1 MQLIN
6 TNLSSK
12 GIDLKNKPNSKEIFH
27 LFWKTSAQYKHRRNL
42 AIFFA
47 MLTLVVTI
55 FVGPLIIAQLLNII
69 QHNQLHDAKNLW
81 TLIALYGASELWS
94 SVIGWRLV
102 LYLVWTFETAMQR
115 DLYAQCFSKL
125 TNQTLFFHSN
135 KFGGS
140 LVSQTN
146 KLIGA
151 VESFWDT
158 IIWSILPLVVSLV
171 GSIIVLSTLLWQYA
185 LFLLIFSIVFSIVV
199 YYGSKPMAKLT
210 KKEAKSSNKLN
221 GQLADVISN
230 VLAVKSSGAEATEQ
244 KFFTKTVNS
253 WRNSSLDVMRGF
265 LKVSTVYSSINMVI
279 KIGAITF
286 AVYAA
291 QNNLVSVASVYLI
304 ITYTGSVA
312 HELWNMNGIMR
323 NYNRI
328 IGNANDM
335 VEVLQTPTTLIDKS
349 SSKLEVASG
358 KISMDKITFTHDEG
372 QGDTLFHDFSLDIK
386 PGEKIGLVGASG
398 SGKTTLT
405 KLLLR
410 FADIDSGKI
419 TIDGQDISEVTQAS
433 LRAKIAYVPQEPLL
447 FHRSV
452 RENIAYG
459 RPDAADTEIE
469 EAAKKAGAYDF
480 IVGLKDGFDT
490 MVGERGIKLSGGQR
504 QRVAIARAILKDAP
518 ILVLDEATSAL
529 DSESEALIQKSL
541 ETLMENRTSIVIAH
555 RLSTIAKLDRI
566 IVLKNGKIVEDGSHG
581 ELINKK
587 RGIYAKLWA
596 RQSGGFIEE

>member
-1 MQLIN
+1 M
-6 TNLSSK
+6 
-12 GIDLKNKPNSKEIFH
+12 
-27 LFWKTSAQYKHRRNL
+27 QYKHRRNL

-47 MLTLVVTI
+47 ILTLVVTI
-55 FVGPLIIAQLLNII
+55 FVGPLIIAQLLSII

-81 TLIALYGASELWS
+81 ILIALYGASELWS

-115 DLYAQCFSKL
+115 DLYARCFSKL

-146 KLIGA
+146 KLVGA

-185 LFLLIFSIVFSIVV
+185 LFLLIFSIVFSIIV

-210 KKEAKSSNKLN
+210 KKEAKASNKLN

-244 KFFTKTVNS
+244 KFFAKTVSS

-265 LKVSTVYSSINMVI
+265 LKISTVYSSINMII
-279 KIGAITF
+279 KIGAIAF

-291 QNNLVSVASVYLI
+291 QNDLVSVASVYLI

-335 VEVLQTPTTLIDKS
+335 VEILQTPTTLIDKS
-349 SSKLEVASG
+349 NSKLKVTNGE
-358 KISMDKITFTHDEG
+358 ISIDKIIFTHDEG

-459 RPDAADTEIE
+459 RPDATDAEIE

-504 QRVAIARAILKDAP
+504 QRVAIARTILKDAP

-541 ETLMENRTSIVIAH
+541 ETLMKNRTSIVIAH

-566 IVLKNGKIVEDGSHG
+566 IVLKDGKIVEDGSHD

-587 RGIYAKLWA
+587 RGVYAKLWA

>member
-1 MQLIN
+1 MQFIN
-6 TNLSSK
+6 INLSSK
-12 GIDLKNKPNSKEIFH
+12 GIDLKSKPNSKEIFR
-27 LFWKTSAQYKHRRNL
+27 LFWKTSEPYKHRRNL

-55 FVGPLIIAQLLNII
+55 FVGPLIIAQLLSII

-81 TLIALYGASELWS
+81 ILIALYGVSELWS

-102 LYLVWTFETAMQR
+102 LYLAWTFETAMQR
-115 DLYAQCFSKL
+115 DLYARCFSKL

-146 KLIGA
+146 KLVGA

-210 KKEAKSSNKLN
+210 KKEAKASNKLN

-230 VLAVKSSGAEATEQ
+230 VLAVKSSGAETTEQ
-244 KFFTKTVNS
+244 KFFAKTVSS

-279 KIGAITF
+279 KIGAIAF

-335 VEVLQTPTTLIDKS
+335 VEILQTPTTLIDKS
-349 SSKLEVASG
+349 DLKLKVTNGE
-358 KISMDKITFTHDEG
+358 ISMDKITFTHDEG
-372 QGDTLFHDFSLDIK
+372 QGDTLFHDFSLEIK

-459 RPDAADTEIE
+459 RPDATDAEIE

-566 IVLKNGKIVEDGSHG
+566 IVLKDGKIVEDGSHD

-587 RGIYAKLWA
+587 RGVYAKLWA

>member
-1 MQLIN
+1 
-6 TNLSSK
+6 
-12 GIDLKNKPNSKEIFH
+12 
-27 LFWKTSAQYKHRRNL
+27 
-42 AIFFA
+42 

-55 FVGPLIIAQLLNII
+55 FVGPLIIAQLLSII
-69 QHNQLHDAKNLW
+69 QHNQLHDSKNLW
-81 TLIALYGASELWS
+81 TLIALYSVSGLWS
-94 SVIGWRLV
+94 NVIGWRLV

-115 DLYAQCFSKL
+115 DLYARCFSKL

-146 KLIGA
+146 KLVGA

-158 IIWSILPLVVSLV
+158 IIWSVLPLVVSLV
-171 GSIIVLSTLLWQYA
+171 GSIIILSTLLWQYA

-210 KKEAKSSNKLN
+210 KKEAKASNKLN

-253 WRNSSLDVMRGF
+253 WRDSSLDVMRGF
-265 LKVSTVYSSINMVI
+265 LKVSTIYSSINMVI
-279 KIGAITF
+279 KIGAIAF
-286 AVYAA
+286 AVYTA
-291 QNNLVSVASVYLI
+291 QNDLVSVASVYLI
-304 ITYTGSVA
+304 ITYTWSVA

-335 VEVLQTPTTLIDKS
+335 VEILQTPTTLIDKS

-459 RPDAADTEIE
+459 RPDATDTEIE

-566 IVLKNGKIVEDGSHG
+566 IVLKNGKIVEDGSHDK
-581 ELINKK
+581 LINKK
-587 RGIYAKLWA
+587 RGVYAKLWA

>member
-81 TLIALYGASELWS
+81 TLIALYGTSELWS

-265 LKVSTVYSSINMVI
+265 LKVSTIYSSINMVI

-335 VEVLQTPTTLIDKS
+335 VEILQTPTTLIDKS
-349 SSKLEVASG
+349 DSKLKVTNGE
-358 KISMDKITFTHDEG
+358 ISMDKITFTHDEG

-459 RPDAADTEIE
+459 RPDATDTEIE

-566 IVLKNGKIVEDGSHG
+566 IVLKNGKIVEDGSHD

-587 RGIYAKLWA
+587 RGVYAKLWA

>member
-6 TNLSSK
+6 INLSSK
-12 GIDLKNKPNSKEIFH
+12 GIDLKNKPNSKEIFR
-27 LFWKTSAQYKHRRNL
+27 LFWKTSAPYKHRRNL

-47 MLTLVVTI
+47 ILTVAMNL
-55 FVGPLIIAQLLNII
+55 FAGPLIIAQLLSII
-69 QHNQLHDAKNLW
+69 QHNQLHDTKSLW
-81 TLIALYGASELWS
+81 TLIALYGVSELWT
-94 SVIGWRLV
+94 SVIGNRLIT
-102 LYLVWTFETAMQR
+102 YIVWTFETAMQR
-115 DLYAQCFSKL
+115 DLYARCFSKL

-146 KLIGA
+146 KLVGA

-158 IIWSILPLVVSLV
+158 IIWSILPLIISLV
-171 GSIIVLSTLLWQYA
+171 GSIIILSTLLWQYA
-185 LFLLIFSIVFSIVV
+185 LFLLIFSIVFSLVV

-210 KKEAKSSNKLN
+210 KKEAKASNKLN

-230 VLAVKSSGAEATEQ
+230 ILAVKSSGAEATEQ

-253 WRNSSLDVMRGF
+253 WRNSSLDIMRGF
-265 LKVSTVYSSINMVI
+265 LKISTVYSSISMTI
-279 KIGAITF
+279 KVSAAAF

-291 QNNLVSVASVYLI
+291 QNNLISVAAVYLI
-304 ITYTGSVA
+304 ITYTSSVTR
-312 HELWNMNGIMR
+312 ELWSMNGIMR

-335 VEVLQTPTTLIDKS
+335 VEILQTPTTLINKS
-349 SSKLEVASG
+349 SSKLEVTSG
-358 KISMDKITFTHDEG
+358 EISMDKITFTHDEG
-372 QGDTLFHDFSLDIK
+372 QGDTLFHDFSLEIK

-433 LRAKIAYVPQEPLL
+433 LRTKIAYVPQEPLL

-459 RPDAADTEIE
+459 RPDATDAEIE

-480 IVGLKDGFDT
+480 IVGLKNGFDT
-490 MVGERGIKLSGGQR
+490 MVGERGTKLSGGQR

-566 IVLKNGKIVEDGSHG
+566 IVLKNGKIVEDGSHD

-587 RGIYAKLWA
+587 RGVYAKLWA

>member
-1 MQLIN
+1 
-6 TNLSSK
+6 
-12 GIDLKNKPNSKEIFH
+12 LKNKPNSKEIFR
-27 LFWKTSAQYKHRRNL
+27 LFWKTSEPYKHRRNL

-47 MLTLVVTI
+47 MFTVAMNL
-55 FVGPLIIAQLLNII
+55 FAGPLIIAQLLNII
-69 QHNQLHDAKNLW
+69 QHNQLHDTKNLW
-81 TLIALYGASELWS
+81 TLIALYGASELWT
-94 SVIGWRLV
+94 SVIGNRLIT
-102 LYLVWTFETAMQR
+102 YIVWTFETAMQR
-115 DLYAQCFSKL
+115 DLYARCFNKL

-146 KLIGA
+146 KLVGA
-151 VESFWDT
+151 VERFWDT

-185 LFLLIFSIVFSIVV
+185 LFLLIFSIVFSLVV

-210 KKEAKSSNKLN
+210 KKEAKASNKLN

-244 KFFTKTVNS
+244 KFFTKTVSS

-265 LKVSTVYSSINMVI
+265 LKISTVYSSISMTMKVS
-279 KIGAITF
+279 AAAF

-291 QNNLVSVASVYLI
+291 QNNLISVAAVYLI
-304 ITYTGSVA
+304 ITYTSSVTR
-312 HELWNMNGIMR
+312 ELWNMNGIMR

-335 VEVLQTPTTLIDKS
+335 VEILQTPTTLIDKS
-349 SSKLEVASG
+349 DSKLKVTNGE
-358 KISMDKITFTHDEG
+358 ISMDKMTFTHDEG
-372 QGDTLFHDFSLDIK
+372 QGDTLFHDFSLEIK

-459 RPDAADTEIE
+459 RPDATDAEIE

-541 ETLMENRTSIVIAH
+541 KTLMENRTSIVIAH

-566 IVLKNGKIVEDGSHG
+566 IVLKNGKIVEDGSHD

-587 RGIYAKLWA
+587 RGVYAKLWA

>member
-1 MQLIN
+1 MQPIN
-6 TNLSSK
+6 INLLSK
-12 GIDLKNKPNSKEIFH
+12 GIDLKNKPNSKEIFR
-27 LFWKTSAQYKHRRNL
+27 LFWKTSEPYKHRRNL

-55 FVGPLIIAQLLNII
+55 FVGPLIIAQLLSII
-69 QHNQLHDAKNLW
+69 QHNQLHDSKNLW
-81 TLIALYGASELWS
+81 TLIALYSVSGLWS

-146 KLIGA
+146 KLVGA

-158 IIWSILPLVVSLV
+158 IIWSVLPLVVSLV

-185 LFLLIFSIVFSIVV
+185 LFLLIFSIVFSLVV

-210 KKEAKSSNKLN
+210 KKEAKTSNKLN

-244 KFFTKTVNS
+244 KFFAKTVSS

-265 LKVSTVYSSINMVI
+265 LKVSTIYSSINMVI
-279 KIGAITF
+279 KIGAIAF

-335 VEVLQTPTTLIDKS
+335 VEILQTPTTLIDKS
-349 SSKLEVASG
+349 NSKLKVTNG
-358 KISMDKITFTHDEG
+358 KISMDKVTFTHDEG

-459 RPDAADTEIE
+459 RPGATDAEIE

-566 IVLKNGKIVEDGSHG
+566 IVLKNGKIVEDGSHD